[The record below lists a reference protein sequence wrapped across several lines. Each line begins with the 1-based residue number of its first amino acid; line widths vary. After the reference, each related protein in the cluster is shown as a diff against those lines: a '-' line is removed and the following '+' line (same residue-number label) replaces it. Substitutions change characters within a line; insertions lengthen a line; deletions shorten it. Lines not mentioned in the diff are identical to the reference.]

1 MRKIEVDIMN
11 NWGEDLIWR
20 NYLGL
25 HHAFYNSESITDSKG
40 RWRGTRRRK
49 WEEGRGERKKMEE
62 KRKSLQELRPS
73 FHSATSPIRTALG

>member
-1 MRKIEVDIMN
+1 MHFTTQNQSQIQQE
-11 NWGEDLIWR
+11 
-20 NYLGL
+20 
-25 HHAFYNSESITDSKG
+25 

-73 FHSATSPIRTALG
+73 FHSATLLIRTALG